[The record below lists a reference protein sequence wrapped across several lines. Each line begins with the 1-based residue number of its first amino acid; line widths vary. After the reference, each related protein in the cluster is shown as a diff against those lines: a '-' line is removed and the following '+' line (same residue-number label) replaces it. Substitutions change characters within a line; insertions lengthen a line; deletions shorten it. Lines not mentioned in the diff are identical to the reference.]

1 MEVTSF
7 SVAPGESLT
16 IPILLQN
23 QGTEED
29 LFELSVRDL
38 PAGWV
43 YLPSPAI
50 RLAPGARREATL
62 VVQPPGP
69 PHGRA
74 GRYAFVVRV
83 SSGSAPDQA
92 AEVEGVL
99 TVAALE
105 VEGRIGLL
113 LAATEFAVVPGESVT
128 IPLVLIN
135 NGLEED
141 VLQLRVQ
148 GLPAAWVTTTAETT
162 QLAPGQEKAV
172 ELTIEPPRVPES
184 RAGRGF
190 IKLQVASQA
199 IPGQVIEAQCALSMR
214 AFTDFDAE
222 LVPEQIKAGQPGQ
235 VLVENQGNVPQEFD
249 VSWQSPND
257 ELAFEAAQP
266 QEQREP
272 TGEED
277 AAEPSAAPPLSVPPG
292 EVGTVQFT
300 AAPRRRHFFGKERIY
315 PFIARVQSPAEGHK
329 NLSGEVVGP
338 PIIPVTASVVA
349 FLAALGIVTLVVGAL
364 LLSQIL
370 GKGPAETPQTG
381 DEWGRI
387 RAAGKIVVGT
397 AADYP
402 PFEYYTPDFQLDG
415 FDIALM
421 RQIAARLGIGVEF
434 RDLAFEGLAGALQ
447 LNHIDVAIAA
457 LSITPERD
465 AVLDFSDIYYVG
477 KDGVLAHEGSGITFI
492 GSAAD
497 MAPYRVGVQRSTVYE
512 DWLTSS
518 LIETGL
524 MPSGNLFVY
533 DKGENAV
540 RDLRE
545 NRLDL
550 VVGDLLPAQLAVTR
564 GGVQLVGQGLN
575 TQYFGIAMRS
585 GAASLKA
592 EIDSALKALQNE
604 GVVAQLAQAYLRIN
618 PEDLA
623 PVPTPTPG
631 PTPTAAPLPP
641 PGCINDMVLVQHLTF
656 DDQNMTA
663 PSEFAPGTPFTKG
676 WRVRNS
682 GTCTWDVT
690 YRLVYVGG
698 NEPAARMGGE
708 PVLVTRQVS
717 PGDSFDFQVKLV
729 APLQPGTY
737 QGFWQLVN
745 GEGAAFGE
753 RVWVGI
759 RVPALATPTPFP
771 TQTPAPGISFT
782 VDRTQIKAGECVLFT
797 WDVQNVT
804 AVYFYAEGEPWE
816 QNGVPG
822 QSNRTVCPPRTT
834 TYFLRVVKPDS
845 AVEVRQIGVSVE
857 PAAGTPNILRFTVDP
872 PYQVSVGQPV
882 RIQWEVQG
890 AVSRVR
896 ILRNEADLWS
906 DAPWSGRLEDSPP
919 GAGPVT
925 YAIEASGP
933 GGTSRQRRTVTV
945 VDAALPPTPR
955 PPAPQIQA
963 FAVSPNTIAV
973 GQCVNVT
980 WSVGGGATLVRLKRD
995 GVVVLDNA
1003 TLNGSAQDCPSEFG
1017 TRVYRVEASNAVG
1030 EIVSR
1035 EEQVAVN
1042 ASGAGNPLAGT
1053 AWQTTAYNDGT
1064 GAMRSVLQGTLLTLF
1079 FRVDGSLDGS
1089 AGCNTYSSSYLVQ
1102 GTALLVGRPNATQG
1116 FCDAPEGVMEQES
1129 AFLRLLESVAT
1140 YEILG
1145 RELTLRNNAGTIA
1158 VTAEQR

>member
-1 MEVTSF
+1 MAETLSTGAGSIQVQMEVISF
-7 SVAPGESLT
+7 SVVPGESLT
-16 IPILLQN
+16 IPVLLQN
-23 QGTEED
+23 QGAEED
-29 LFELSVRDL
+29 FFELAVRGL

-74 GRYAFVVRV
+74 GRHAFVVRV
-83 SSGSAPDQA
+83 SSRSDPDQA
-92 AEVEGVL
+92 AEVEGSL

-113 LAATEFAVVPGESVT
+113 LAATEFAVVPGESVA

-141 VLQLRVQ
+141 VLKLHVQ

-162 QLAPGQEKAV
+162 QLAPGQEKEV
-172 ELTIEPPRVPES
+172 ELTIQPPRVPES

-190 IKLQVASQA
+190 IKLQVGRQA

-222 LVPEQIKAGQPGQ
+222 LVPEQIKARQPGQ

-249 VSWQSPND
+249 VSWKSPND
-257 ELAFEAAQP
+257 ELAFEPAQP

-272 TGEED
+272 SDEEE
-277 AAEPSAAPPLSVPPG
+277 AAESSAAPLLRVPPG
-292 EVGTVQFT
+292 EVGMVQFT
-300 AAPRRRHFFGKERIY
+300 AAPRRRHLLGKERIY
-315 PFIARVQSPAEGHK
+315 PFIARVQSAVEGHK
-329 NLSGEVVGP
+329 NLSGEVVGQ
-338 PIIPVTASVVA
+338 PIIPVTVGVVA
-349 FLAALGIVTLVVGAL
+349 LIAVLGVVTLAVGAL

-370 GKGPAETPQTG
+370 GKSPAETPQA
-381 DEWGRI
+381 DDQWSRI
-387 RAAGKIVVGT
+387 RDAGKIVVGT

-434 RDLAFEGLAGALQ
+434 KDLAFEGVAGALQ
-447 LNHIDVAIAA
+447 LNHVDVAIAA

-477 KDGVLAHEGSGITFI
+477 KDGVLAGEGSAIASI
-492 GSAAD
+492 GSAVEI
-497 MAPYRVGVQRSTVYE
+497 APYRVGVQRSTVYE

-518 LIETGL
+518 LVETGL

-533 DKGENAV
+533 DKGESAV

-564 GGVQLVGQGLN
+564 GGVKLVGQGLN

-592 EIDSALKALQNE
+592 EIDRTLKALQNE
-604 GVVAQLAQAYLRIN
+604 GVVAQLAQAYLQIN

-623 PVPTPTPG
+623 PLPTPAPG
-631 PTPTAAPLPP
+631 PTPTAVPLPP
-641 PGCINDMVLVQHLTF
+641 PACIDGMTLVQHLSF

-663 PSEFAPGTPFTKG
+663 PPEFMPGTPFTKG

-682 GTCTWDVT
+682 GTCDWDAT

-698 NEPAARMGGE
+698 NDPAARMGGE
-708 PVLVTRQVS
+708 PVLVTRRVS
-717 PGDSFDFQVKLV
+717 PGDSFDFQIKLV

-745 GEGAAFGE
+745 GEGVAFGE

-771 TQTPAPGISFT
+771 TQTPAPGIGFT
-782 VDRTQIKAGECVLFT
+782 VDRTQIRAGECVLFT

-845 AVEVRQIGVSVE
+845 AVEVRQITVFVE

-882 RIQWEVQG
+882 RVQWEVEG

-896 ILRNEADLWS
+896 ILRNDADLWS
-906 DAPWSGRLEDSPP
+906 DAPWTGRLDDSPP
-919 GAGPVT
+919 GVGQVT

-933 GGTSRQRRTVTV
+933 GGTSRQQRTVTV
-945 VDAALPPTPR
+945 VEEPLPTTPR
-955 PPAPQIQA
+955 PPAPEIQA
-963 FAVSPNTIAV
+963 FSVRPNTIV
-973 GQCVNVT
+973 FGQCVNVT
-980 WSVGGGATLVRLKRD
+980 WSAGGGTTLVRLKRD

-1003 TLNGSAQDCPSEFG
+1003 TLSGSAQDCPSETG
-1017 TRVYRVEASNAVG
+1017 LRVYRVEASNTAG
-1030 EIVSR
+1030 EIAFR
-1035 EEQVAVN
+1035 EEQVVVN
-1042 ASGAGNPLAGT
+1042 ASSAENALPGT
-1053 AWQTTAYNDGT
+1053 AWQVTAYNDGA
-1064 GAMRSVLQGTLLTLF
+1064 GAMR
-1079 FRVDGSLDGS
+1079 
-1089 AGCNTYSSSYLVQ
+1089 
-1102 GTALLVGRPNATQG
+1102 
-1116 FCDAPEGVMEQES
+1116 
-1129 AFLRLLESVAT
+1129 
-1140 YEILG
+1140 
-1145 RELTLRNNAGTIA
+1145 
-1158 VTAEQR
+1158 